1 MKLPETI
8 RAAFVIARRDFTA
21 TVLSKTFLLFLLGPL
36 FPILLGMLM
45 VGIGAQADRNAKAPP
60 VAVISSVQDFERL
73 AAARKRLAPLAD
85 VAPLVDL
92 RHVAPEADLADQRAR
107 LLSDEQNPVIAVMD
121 GGLAAPH
128 LTGAVTSR
136 GRTARHIALF
146 VDEARRTAVQA
157 PVAGAAVRLTPTK
170 STSGLEAFTRGM
182 TARVGQTLLFVLT
195 ILLASMLL
203 S

>member
-136 GRTARHIALF
+136 GRTAR
-146 VDEARRTAVQA
+146 RTGRA
-157 PVAGAAVRLTPTK
+157 PRHG
-170 STSGLEAFTRGM
+170 
-182 TARVGQTLLFVLT
+182 
-195 ILLASMLL
+195 
-203 S
+203 